1 MACGH
6 GGEVLRRRREP
17 PGRERP
23 HGSVPL
29 GEKEGEETCHGDGM
43 SARPQDFALPSSF
56 AGRCPGRATP
66 ARVFLLLLFLVD
78 IQEATWH
85 LMSATCLSVTREM
98 KEGCNGICTRSDF
111 GHIIAGDWKSKTED
125 RADCFD
131 SDYLEILW
139 LAVPGSVR
147 PTAASTR

>member
-1 MACGH
+1 VTITTWGFKCLLLWITNILLYPCIL
-6 GGEVLRRRREP
+6 VTT
-17 PGRERP
+17 
-23 HGSVPL
+23 
-29 GEKEGEETCHGDGM
+29 KCHTNECECL
-43 SARPQDFALPSSF
+43 F
-56 AGRCPGRATP
+56 
-66 ARVFLLLLFLVD
+66 RVFLLLLFLVD

-111 GHIIAGDWKSKTED
+111 GHIISGDWKSETED
-125 RADCFD
+125 KADCFD